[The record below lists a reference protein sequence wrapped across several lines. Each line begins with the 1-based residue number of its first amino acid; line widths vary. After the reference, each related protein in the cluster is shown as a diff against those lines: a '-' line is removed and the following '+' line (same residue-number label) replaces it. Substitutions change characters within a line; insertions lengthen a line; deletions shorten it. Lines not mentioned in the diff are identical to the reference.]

1 MKNNTRL
8 MDEYLELDKGERV
21 PLSLTFKLLLNKDCR
36 KQMKML
42 RFAEKANA
50 EPLSISTCFTD
61 STIAAVM
68 AKIDPEY
75 AKKAEK
81 NPISI
86 AGWIIGGA
94 VMIFFMIACSFFVE
108 TMDETTELICYLIFA
123 ATLVIYSALFV
134 GTNLDFFIKK
144 IEILKR

>member
-108 TMDETTELICYLIFA
+108 TMDETTDRKS
-123 ATLVIYSALFV
+123 VV
-134 GTNLDFFIKK
+134 
-144 IEILKR
+144 